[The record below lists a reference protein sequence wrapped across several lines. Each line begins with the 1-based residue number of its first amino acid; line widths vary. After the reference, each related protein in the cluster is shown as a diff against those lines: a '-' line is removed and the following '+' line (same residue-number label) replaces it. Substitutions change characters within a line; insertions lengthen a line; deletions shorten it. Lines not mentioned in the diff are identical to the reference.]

1 MTLKLN
7 IALPL
12 LSILAVCLLL
22 ASCAEDHLLGWAD
35 NNTGDPIEVG
45 VDVPDL
51 QISSEMALL
60 SRATGVAQPAE
71 QVSWLI
77 LPLKKGLD
85 VTYGQVGDKT
95 TERTAILQLQGGTL
109 SDLNYVTN
117 PVSGY
122 AVYSFNY
129 RSPTG
134 EATNDKARWYDNG
147 PHYFEGVHVPYR
159 IRYKDDP
166 RELETDRILSN
177 GADTQV
183 AKVEQF
189 TTNQSNGTNTGEESQ
204 WGNYTL
210 LSHYL
215 SMPANTKISAT
226 VSRILLPFRH
236 RLCHVLAYI
245 IIDPTLETEIKGY
258 EKTVMTEMG
267 VQGDDPNTS
276 SIRFCNV
283 DVLRG
288 VQDIYDPVKQTHT
301 LTPEWAESVRKVVP
315 HFYGE
320 IEELVAYEGKKETYY
335 PKSEGFATLNNAYI
349 AAYDAAIAA
358 GKTEAEA
365 AAAAVQKVQALGYT
379 RMAYQCVP
387 VYDIIAR
394 PTYTSDDNVM
404 YDERGYADEATRK
417 ALANRKNKIDFLITL
432 NNGLTYEK
440 EFVFDLD
447 ANFETIVYLHI
458 TREGIDYNSSGSDKW
473 LEQNNIDEWY
483 GVDNKNGHTLSQAGS
498 SWQRAF
504 TRRKDSYINDGG
516 DKVTDGGFYDEGT
529 TGEDD
534 ATGQYLSEKTWI
546 KYLSE
551 AYEGGPHHGDYF
563 NLSKDIIIDARLLP
577 DNFVF
582 TGHLDA
588 FGQDDRQYHTI
599 TLINTGKAWKEYLPS
614 ATYTESPLY
623 SAPPAVTPSNDE
635 GTLYQLPDLYERTA
649 EATYYAA
656 DDLIEING
664 VTYVKSTVIVQPSEP
679 PVYNLV
685 NAIPAKVGDLKTPA
699 QYAPASITV
708 QQLMT
713 TATTYYTRSGT
724 DPDYTYT
731 AYTRPAVL
739 YYKTERTSG
748 TALFA
753 GLNGVYST
761 AQEDTPG
768 YKGAYEANVHKEGAY
783 WIPYKDEATKTG
795 WRAEVLNLTVK
806 GAKLFSNGAVITGNV
821 ENCKENGTTP
831 VSNHRPALP
840 VYK

>member
-7 IALPL
+7 IPLPL

-35 NNTGDPIEVG
+35 HNTGDPIEVG

-51 QISSEMALL
+51 QISSEMAPL

-85 VTYGQVGDKT
+85 VTYGKDGAKS
-95 TERTAILQLQGGTL
+95 TERTAILQLKGGTL
-109 SDLNYVTN
+109 SDLNYDTN
-117 PVSGY
+117 SVSGY

-134 EATNDKARWYDNG
+134 EPTDDKARWYDNG

-166 RELETDRILSN
+166 SELETDRTLSN

-258 EKTVMTEMG
+258 DKTVMTEMG

-283 DVLRG
+283 DVLKG
-288 VQDIYDPVKQTHT
+288 VQDIYDPDKQTHT

-315 HFYGE
+315 HYYGE
-320 IEELVAYEGKKETYY
+320 IQELVAYEGKKETYY

-349 AAYDAAIAA
+349 AAYAAAIAA

-365 AAAAVQKVQALGYT
+365 AAAAVKEVQALGYT

-394 PTYTSDDNVM
+394 PTYTSPDNVM
-404 YDERGYADEATRK
+404 YDERGYADPATRR
-417 ALANRKNKIDFLITL
+417 ALADRKNKIDFLITL

-447 ANFETIVYLHI
+447 ANYETIVYLHI
-458 TREGIDYNSSGSDKW
+458 KREGIDYKSSGSDKW
-473 LEQNNIDEWY
+473 LEQNNLDEWY

-504 TRRKDSYINDGG
+504 TSRKDGYIINGG

-563 NLSKDIIIDARLLP
+563 NLSKDITIDARLLP

-599 TLINTGKAWKEYLPS
+599 TLTHTGEDWKEYLPS
-614 ATYTESPLY
+614 ANYTESPLY

-635 GTLYQLPDLYERTA
+635 GTLYHLPELYVRTA
-649 EATYYAA
+649 EAEYYATE
-656 DDLIEING
+656 DLIEING
-664 VTYVKSTVIVQPSEP
+664 VTYVKNTVIVQPSEP
-679 PVYNLV
+679 PVYNLD
-685 NAIPAKVGDLKTPA
+685 NAISAKVGDLKTPA
-699 QYAPASITV
+699 QYALANITV
-708 QQLMT
+708 KQLMT

-724 DPDYTYT
+724 APNYTYT

-739 YYKTERTSG
+739 YYKKERTSG

-761 AQEDTPG
+761 IQEDTPG
-768 YKGAYEANVHKEGAY
+768 YKGPYEANVHKEGTY
-783 WIPYKDEATKTG
+783 WIPYKDAATNTG
-795 WRAEVLNLTVK
+795 WRAEVLNLTVV
-806 GAKLFSNGAVITGNV
+806 GAKLFSDGAVITGNV

-831 VSNHRPALP
+831 VPNHRPALP

>member
-166 RELETDRILSN
+166 RELETDRTLSN

-183 AKVEQF
+183 TKVEQF

-283 DVLRG
+283 DVLKG
-288 VQDIYDPVKQTHT
+288 VQDIYDSDKQTHT

-379 RMAYQCVP
+379 RMVYQCVP

-394 PTYTSDDNVM
+394 PTYTSKENVM
-404 YDERGYADEATRK
+404 YDERGYADEATRT

-473 LEQNNIDEWY
+473 MEQNNIDDWY

-504 TRRKDSYINDGG
+504 TRRNDSGH
-516 DKVTDGGFYDEGT
+516 KVTDGGFYDEGA

-563 NLSKDIIIDARLLP
+563 NLSEDITIDARLLP
-577 DNFVF
+577 DTFVF

-599 TLINTGKAWKEYLPS
+599 TLNHTGEPWKEYLPS

-623 SAPPAVTPSNDE
+623 SAPPAETPSNDE
-635 GTLYQLPDLYERTA
+635 GIPYQLPDLYVRTA
-649 EATYYAA
+649 EAEYYVA
-656 DDLIEING
+656 DDLIEIDG
-664 VTYVKSTVIVQPSEP
+664 VTYVKSTVVVQLSEP
-679 PVYNLV
+679 PVYNLQ

-713 TATTYYTRSGT
+713 TATTYYTRSGD

-739 YYKTERTSG
+739 YYKKERTSG

-783 WIPYKDEATKTG
+783 WIPYKDKATNTG
-795 WRAEVLNLTVK
+795 WRAEVLNLTVLD
-806 GAKLFSNGAVITGNV
+806 AKLFSDGAVITGNV

-831 VSNHRPALP
+831 VPNHRPALP

>member
-166 RELETDRILSN
+166 RELETDRTLSN

-183 AKVEQF
+183 TKVEQF

-283 DVLRG
+283 DVLKG
-288 VQDIYDPVKQTHT
+288 VQDIYDSDKQTHT

-379 RMAYQCVP
+379 RMVYQCVP

-394 PTYTSDDNVM
+394 PTYTSKENVM
-404 YDERGYADEATRK
+404 YDERGYADEATRT

-473 LEQNNIDEWY
+473 MEQNNIDDWY

-504 TRRKDSYINDGG
+504 TRRNDSGH
-516 DKVTDGGFYDEGT
+516 KVTDGGFYDEGA

-563 NLSKDIIIDARLLP
+563 NLSEDITIDARLLP

-588 FGQDDRQYHTI
+588 FGQDDHQYHTI
-599 TLINTGKAWKEYLPS
+599 TLTRTGEPWKEYLPS

-623 SAPPAVTPSNDE
+623 SAPPAVTPSNCE
-635 GTLYQLPDLYERTA
+635 GTLYQLPVLYERTA
-649 EATYYAA
+649 EAEYYVA

-664 VTYVKSTVIVQPSEP
+664 VTYVKSTVVVQLSEP
-679 PVYNLV
+679 PVYNLE

-699 QYAPASITV
+699 QYALASITV

-731 AYTRPAVL
+731 PYTRPAVL
-739 YYKTERTSG
+739 YYKKERTSG

-783 WIPYKDEATKTG
+783 WIPYKDEATNTG

-821 ENCKENGTTP
+821 ENCKENGSTP
-831 VSNHRPALP
+831 VPNHRPALP